1 MEMENGKS
9 YFPNDFYL
17 GNRNLYYL
25 LIILILNSYFSI
37 SQRKIFIWEIGILL
51 PKIFR
56 CKNPISQS
64 NFFIWEIGNYII
76 NLIL

>member
-1 MEMENGKS
+1 MELENGKS

-17 GNRNLYYL
+17 GNRKLY
-25 LIILILNSYFSI
+25 IEITILILNSYFSI
-37 SQRKIFIWEIGILL
+37 SQSKIFIWEIGILL

-64 NFFIWEIGNYII
+64 NFFIWEIGFYII
-76 NLIL
+76 NLLY